1 MGCDDARENTHG
13 NVRGDAHGGMRG
25 MALCAA
31 AFALYFLCN
40 WLLTNKFFLLATPT
54 APLSR
59 DVGTLV
65 QGLGLLA
72 LMLVSSRRPHAL
84 RGWMFLW
91 LPVGLLAAGTALLLA
106 GMGRSAAVVTLGLS
120 LVELVSS
127 LVIVALGCLLLQQSP
142 QTAGVGVLAGLT
154 ASLLL
159 RFAFDGLAGTAAV
172 AGVFCAAQLALVL
185 LAAPPART
193 TLAELRSSA
202 APEELRL
209 TNPFSFLPL
218 NHQLYVCLALFQLS
232 YGFAIG
238 FGEVGDTPVTT
249 FAGIVPLAL
258 VCAAVLALRRLPKID
273 PLFSVGF
280 LFIVAGYLFVPFSHD
295 EALPVASNLLEA
307 GNSCFSL
314 VYWLSVAALARRNR
328 AGALVF
334 FAWGGCI
341 LSAGVVAGAFLGRLG
356 SDLLFSDPVATS
368 VVCNVVALAL
378 IAYATLALKRFSF
391 DAAIEG
397 VQSAAPIETPPSDGG
412 GDLARTVRELAEEAR
427 LTQREAE
434 VFALLAQGRNGVY
447 IQQQLG
453 VSYNT
458 VKTHVSHIYAK
469 LGVHTHQEL
478 IDLTMRRGA
487 AERVA

>member
-1 MGCDDARENTHG
+1 M
-13 NVRGDAHGGMRG
+13 
-25 MALCAA
+25 CAA

-72 LMLVSSRRPHAL
+72 LMLVSSRRPRVL

-91 LPVGLLAAGTALLLA
+91 LPIGLLAAGTALLLA
-106 GMGRSAAVVTLGLS
+106 GRGRSAAAVTVGLS

-127 LVIVALGCLLLQQSP
+127 LTVVALGCLLLRQGSKA
-142 QTAGVGVLAGLT
+142 AGVGVLAGL
-154 ASLLL
+154 AVSLPL
-159 RFAFDGLAGTAAV
+159 RFAFDWLEGTAPV
-172 AGVFCAAQLALVL
+172 AAVFCAAQLVLVL
-185 LAAPPART
+185 LVASPAAA
-193 TLAELRSSA
+193 TLAELRPGA

-232 YGFAIG
+232 YGYAIG
-238 FGEVGDTPVTT
+238 FGEVGDAPVTT
-249 FAGIVPLAL
+249 FAGIVPLAV
-258 VCAAVLALRRLPKID
+258 VCVAVAVLGRFPRID
-273 PLFSVGF
+273 PLFSVAF

-295 EALPVASNLLEA
+295 KALPVASNLLEA
-307 GNSCFSL
+307 GSSCFSL

-328 AGALVF
+328 AGALTF

-341 LSAGVVAGAFLGRLG
+341 LSAGVVVGAFLGRL
-356 SDLLFSDPVATS
+356 SSHLLFSDPVATS
-368 VVCNVVALAL
+368 VACNVVALAL
-378 IAYATLALKRFSF
+378 VAYATLALKGFSF
-391 DAAIEG
+391 DAAIDG
-397 VQSAAPIETPPSDGG
+397 VQNAVPVETLSAGGDGG
-412 GDLARTVRELAEEAR
+412 LARAVRELADEAG

-447 IQQQLG
+447 VQQELG

-478 IDLTMRRGA
+478 IDLAVGRASGEGA
-487 AERVA
+487 AGRKDG